1 VRLSVTLIHSTP
13 ALGLNREELV
23 AQYWPMLKKI
33 AGNLFSQRYFDG
45 VPFEEYLQMGAVGLL
60 QALDRYDPALG
71 AKFETYA
78 QHRIKGAI
86 MSGLEKATEVNQ
98 QVVTLR
104 RLARERIDSLTD
116 AAQTSESSL
125 GELDPPRLSAF
136 DRLVEVSLGLAV
148 SFMLDDSGL
157 FRSGE
162 GTSWD
167 NGESNLAYKQLLQ
180 KLQAAMATL
189 TDNEMAILDGHYF
202 QHESFELIAQQ
213 LALTKGRVSQLHR
226 NALLKLRQSLT
237 VHSLGGLEG

>member
-1 VRLSVTLIHSTP
+1 VSLNHSSS
-13 ALGLNREELV
+13 ALGLNRDELV
-23 AQYWPMLKKI
+23 ALYWPMLRKI
-33 AGNLFSQRYFDG
+33 AGSLFSQRYFDG

-60 QALDRYDPALG
+60 HALDRYDPDKG

-78 QHRIKGAI
+78 QYRIKGAI

-104 RLARERIDSLTD
+104 RLARERIDSFTGSGCEPLSQD
-116 AAQTSESSL
+116 GLSPSL
-125 GELDPPRLSAF
+125 SPF

-157 FRSGE
+157 FQSGE

-180 KLQAAMATL
+180 KLQVAL
-189 TDNEMAILDGHYF
+189 TALSDKELAVLDSHYF
-202 QHESFELIAQQ
+202 QHESFEAIAMR

>member
-1 VRLSVTLIHSTP
+1 LS
-13 ALGLNREELV
+13 ALGPNRDELV
-23 AQYWPMLKKI
+23 AHYWPLLRKI
-33 AGNLFSQRYFDG
+33 ASSLFSQRYFDG
-45 VPFEEYLQMGAVGLL
+45 IPFEEYLQMGAVGLL
-60 QALDRYDPALG
+60 QALDRYDPAQG

-86 MSGLEKATEVNQ
+86 VSGLEKATEVNQ

-104 RLARERIDSLTD
+104 RLARERIESLTD
-116 AAQTSESSL
+116 TERDSLSQNESSL
-125 GELDPPRLSAF
+125 RGAPF

-162 GTSWD
+162 GTCWD

-180 KLQAAMATL
+180 KLQAALSAL
-189 TDNEMAILDGHYF
+189 SDKERAVLNSHYF
-202 QHESFELIAQQ
+202 QHESFDLIAQR

-226 NALLKLRQSLT
+226 NALLKLRESLT
-237 VHSLGGLEG
+237 VHSLGRLEG